1 MARHQQNPRCIL
13 TEYNM
18 EFSHFSE
25 KFADSVVLLSKH
37 MAGGIVVFLISELQT
52 DCVDISIEPT
62 DAKLIGQS

>member
-1 MARHQQNPRCIL
+1 M

-37 MAGGIVVFLISELQT
+37 MAGGIVVFLISQLQT